1 MVALRLWYIFS
12 LSVETETKHRQYKCN
27 CDRSIFFPE
36 GSAMSRTVAKVA
48 EERMA
53 SLREYLE
60 ALMKLDAK
68 YLSSDIMEEFFA
80 VNDDDLLFMKNA
92 EWVYLEFQNNSHFG

>member
-1 MVALRLWYIFS
+1 
-12 LSVETETKHRQYKCN
+12 
-27 CDRSIFFPE
+27 
-36 GSAMSRTVAKVA
+36 MSRTVAKVA

-92 EWVYLEFQNNSHFG
+92 E